1 MMVGIPEGAR
11 MEPIEPPRAEPDLAE
26 PTPAEPARLEPPPVG
41 PPPLESLTSD
51 DDRTNR
57 RSAWIGGGIAA
68 LILTGLLGYIIGLQV
83 GRHQNSASTV
93 TGSSSTGLAT
103 PSSGGSKRALTG
115 SITAVNATLI
125 TITDQASG
133 SKVTVE
139 LTPLTT
145 IRVLDYGS
153 PASLKPG
160 GNITVMG
167 RRLSDGTMRA
177 RIVTVNLAGPAP
189 VPGLP
194 TSTPTTAP

>member
-1 MMVGIPEGAR
+1 
-11 MEPIEPPRAEPDLAE
+11 MEPIEPPRAEPALGE
-26 PTPAEPARLEPPPVG
+26 PTLTEPARPEPPPLG
-41 PPPLESLTSD
+41 PTAGGH
-51 DDRTNR
+51 DRTNR
-57 RSAWIGGGIAA
+57 RRAWIAGGVAA
-68 LILTGLLGYIIGLQV
+68 LILTGLLGYAIGLHV
-83 GRHQNSASTV
+83 GRNQNSASVV

-103 PSSGGSKRALTG
+103 PSTGGSKRALTG

-125 TITDQASG
+125 TVTDQANG

-189 VPGLP
+189 VPGVP
-194 TSTPTTAP
+194 TSPPTTAP

>member
-1 MMVGIPEGAR
+1 
-11 MEPIEPPRAEPDLAE
+11 MEPIEPPRP
-26 PTPAEPARLEPPPVG
+26 EPPPLG
-41 PPPLESLTSD
+41 APPSELGADGL
-51 DDRTNR
+51 DRNNR
-57 RSAWIGGGIAA
+57 RSAWIGGGVAA

-83 GRHQNSASTV
+83 GRNQNSASVV

-103 PSSGGSKRALTG
+103 PSPTSKRAVTG

-125 TITDQASG
+125 TVTDQSG

-167 RRLSDGTMRA
+167 RRLSNGTMRA
-177 RIVTVNLAGPAP
+177 RMVTVNPAGPAP

-194 TSTPTTAP
+194 TSTPTTTP